1 MIKLTKRPLEKLPL
15 PQLRDLKTG
24 ETFYLPDRPDR
35 VYAVTDYDGEDFVG
49 HREWLEGSGEAADRA
64 FNDYIDEI
72 RENKGRDRCTGS
84 YCVVIQLSNFA
95 IDLIHEAV
103 EVVPVHCEV
112 IYHEAAN
119 YNI

>member
-1 MIKLTKRPLEKLPL
+1 MITLTKRPIEKLPL

-24 ETFYLPDRPDR
+24 EIFYLPDRPDQI
-35 VYAVTDYDGEDFVG
+35 YAVTDYDGEDFVG
-49 HREWLEGSGEAADRA
+49 LRAWREGSEDAADRI
-64 FNDYIDEI
+64 FNDCIDMV
-72 RENKGRDRCTGS
+72 RENRGRDRCTDS
-84 YCVVIQLSNFA
+84 YRVVIRLSDFE

-103 EVVPVHCEV
+103 EAVPIHCEV

>member
-1 MIKLTKRPLEKLPL
+1 MITLTKRPIEKLPL
-15 PQLRDLKTG
+15 PQLRDLKVG
-24 ETFYLPDRPDR
+24 ETFYLPDRPDQ

-49 HREWLEGSGEAADRA
+49 HRAWREGSQEAANRT
-64 FNDYIDEI
+64 FEDYIETI
-72 RENKGRDRCTGS
+72 RENMGRDKCTSS
-84 YCVVIQLSNFA
+84 YRVVIRLSNFDT
-95 IDLIHEAV
+95 DLIHEAV

>member
-1 MIKLTKRPLEKLPL
+1 MITLTKRPLEKLPL

-24 ETFYLPDRPDR
+24 ETFYLPDNPSQI
-35 VYAVTDYDGEDFVG
+35 YAVTDYDGEDFIG
-49 HREWLEGSGEAADRA
+49 HRRWLDGSEEAADQA
-64 FNDYIDEI
+64 FYDYVETI
-72 RENKGRDRCTGS
+72 RENLGRDKCTGS
-84 YCVVIQLSNFA
+84 YNVVMRLSNFS

-119 YNI
+119 YKI

>member
-1 MIKLTKRPLEKLPL
+1 MITLTKRPIEKLPL
-15 PQLRDLKTG
+15 PQLRDLKVG

-35 VYAVTDYDGEDFVG
+35 VYAVSDYDGEDFVG
-49 HREWLEGSGEAADRA
+49 HREWLEGSGEAADRI
-64 FNDYIDEI
+64 FNDYIEEF
-72 RENKGRDRCTGS
+72 RENMGRDKCTSS
-84 YCVVIQLSNFA
+84 YRAVIRLSNFDT
-95 IDLIHEAV
+95 DLIHEAV